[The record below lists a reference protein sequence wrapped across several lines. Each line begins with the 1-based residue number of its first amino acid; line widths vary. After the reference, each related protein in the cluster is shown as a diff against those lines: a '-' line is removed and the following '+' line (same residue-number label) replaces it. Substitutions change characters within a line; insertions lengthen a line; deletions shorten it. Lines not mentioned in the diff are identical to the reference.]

1 MPCVRELLEI
11 FIELKRLRADGIK
24 ARRCFL
30 YRQYT
35 DLRLIVKKKKY
46 VEHSNVRHTLFIL
59 LPKKVIL
66 YFMVTAVG
74 L

>member
-24 ARRCFL
+24 ARRYFV

-35 DLRLIVKKKKY
+35 DLRLIVQNKY
-46 VEHSNVRHTLFIL
+46 VVHSNIRHTLFIL

-66 YFMVTAVG
+66 YFMVTTVG